1 MAKFYPT
8 FVFNE
13 EKFPP
18 LTYVLQSARATIE
31 NNLFRIE
38 GILYYRG
45 RQDKLEDVIG
55 RFSPGLVLE
64 RSIVEIIRRG
74 NFGMPHVDKKISDY
88 FIVSANV
95 SRIGLQIDDPSKEGG
110 KETIPMEVYE
120 VSFSA
125 VAAPYFLSLDY
136 SSGNAILSESMVQ
149 KKFADSY
156 NARVSTTTAS
166 GASNFSIVTRQIS
179 FDYIVRNKT
188 VELYFAGKSGA
199 DAGQLLKILSDRFP
213 PELVPQLDTGRVFYN
228 YVNINGYSMG
238 ADYRNNKSATEFTPI
253 LSLSIQHVCG
263 EVKKATFEAVAEFQ
277 REGA

>member
-8 FVFNE
+8 FVFDE

-45 RQDKLEDVIG
+45 RQDELEDVMG
-55 RFSPGLVLE
+55 RFSPGLVLD
-64 RSIVEIIRRG
+64 RSIVGIIRRG

-95 SRIGLQIDDPSKEGG
+95 SRIGLQIDDPKEGVKG
-110 KETIPMEVYE
+110 IPMEVYE

-125 VAAPYFLSLDY
+125 VAAPYFASLDY

-156 NARVSTTTAS
+156 NARVSTTTGS

-188 VELYFAGKSGA
+188 VELYFAGKSGG
-199 DAGQLLKILSDRFP
+199 DAEQLLKILSDRFP
-213 PELVPQLDTGRVFYN
+213 PELVPQRDTGRVFYN
-228 YVNINGYSMG
+228 YVNINGYNMG
-238 ADYRNNKSATEFTPI
+238 ADFRNNKSATEFTPI

>member
-8 FVFNE
+8 FVFDE

-45 RQDKLEDVIG
+45 RQDELEDVMG
-55 RFSPGLVLE
+55 RFSPGLVLD
-64 RSIVEIIRRG
+64 RSIVGIIRRG

-95 SRIGLQIDDPSKEGG
+95 SRIGLQIDDPKEGVKG
-110 KETIPMEVYE
+110 IPMEVYE

-125 VAAPYFLSLDY
+125 VAAPYFTSLDY

-156 NARVSTTTAS
+156 NARVSTTTGS

-188 VELYFAGKSGA
+188 VELYFAGKSGV
-199 DAGQLLKILSDRFP
+199 DAEQLLRILSDRFP
-213 PELVPQLDTGRVFYN
+213 PELVPQRDTGRVFYN
-228 YVNINGYSMG
+228 YVNINGYNMG
-238 ADYRNNKSATEFTPI
+238 ADFRNNKSATEFTPI